1 MKFLRL
7 IPILF
12 IFNGF
17 FSHENLVRA
26 EVNNPK
32 DYKVLSNESKTLSI
46 SNVEYYI
53 KEGDKFIKNG
63 DFDKA
68 KDSYLDARK
77 LAKQLASFYS
87 DLNAAFIGI
96 DARIPSEMQRKGKE
110 TLQILAESNER
121 LASLYIKDEKPDV
134 AVPLLVETIR
144 IMSPN
149 SQEGKEAYERLI
161 QLGFVETKY
170 KGWLKLIMITKTEV
184 TNLITKKL
192 PSSQVFVE
200 NIKGND
206 HLQVTVIASE
216 FNGLSLVKQHQLVYS
231 ALKEEL
237 ASEAIHALALKTAT
251 SS

>member
-1 MKFLRL
+1 MKFLKL

-12 IFNGF
+12 IFFGNF
-17 FSHENLVRA
+17 PYKNLVHA
-26 EVNNPK
+26 EIKNPK
-32 DYKVLSNESKTLSI
+32 DYKVLSNASKKLSI

-68 KDSYLDARK
+68 KVSYLDARK

-87 DLNAAFIGI
+87 DLNTSFIGI
-96 DARIPSEMQRKGKE
+96 DARIPTEMQRKGKQ

-121 LASLYIKDEKPDV
+121 LAALYIKNEKPDV

-149 SQEGKEAYERLI
+149 SSKGKEAYETLI

-170 KGWLKLIMITKTEV
+170 
-184 TNLITKKL
+184 
-192 PSSQVFVE
+192 
-200 NIKGND
+200 
-206 HLQVTVIASE
+206 
-216 FNGLSLVKQHQLVYS
+216 NG
-231 ALKEEL
+231 
-237 ASEAIHALALKTAT
+237 
-251 SS
+251 